1 MIFAVN
7 SHIHIYAVNKART
20 YNMNQQQ
27 WSHASLLLS
36 SATVINFVALHCGVG
51 VNHGPLGLGLNLD
64 WLCVNA
70 VLGLLLV

>member
-1 MIFAVN
+1 
-7 SHIHIYAVNKART
+7 
-20 YNMNQQQ
+20 MNQQQ